1 MALRGLGAADL
12 AYTGP
17 PMALPTD
24 LQADLASL
32 AQLIQHALAA
42 RPSRSR
48 LATPDEIQKTLAAV
62 SAGGTPALGST
73 AAPPTVLQSLARAFG
88 LSPAEAELLLVAV
101 APEVDPR
108 FRRIYGFLLDNLNRE
123 RPTLALA
130 TELLGRRG
138 CDAEAL
144 RALLQ
149 ADAPLRRLLLL
160 SVGGA
165 GTDSWWG
172 RELVTSERIARAVL
186 GQTQLDDALVGLAL
200 LASPGVAVS
209 TLQLPIG
216 LVERVCTLV
225 TKAGAKEAAGVGA
238 SARPLVVLK
247 GPAGAGKQHT
257 ARAIATLL
265 ARPML
270 VVDGSAL
277 PKDQNE
283 LARLCRLCVREAL
296 LVGAVL
302 YIDHADTQT
311 DPEGPAHPLPGMMN
325 ALRNFPDLVFLAGQR
340 RVEGLGPLGRDV
352 LRLQC
357 DLPSPGERARLWAAA
372 LPQDLPLAPDLDLVE
387 VARKYGV
394 GAGQILAGAQE
405 AAAVTRLRG
414 EGAELRTSDLL
425 DGARGQLL
433 HRLSS
438 VAERVTRTYKWEDL
452 ILPADVVEVLKEMVN
467 FAKHRQYVYEELGFG
482 GKHAYGRG
490 LAALFSGPPG
500 TGKTMVAGIMARE
513 LDMELFRIDLS
524 RVVSKWIGET
534 EKNLGRVFDEAA
546 LSHAII
552 LFDEADSLFA
562 NRTDVKSSVDR
573 YANLEVNYLL
583 QRMEA
588 YEGVSI
594 LTSNFS
600 DTLDDAFKRRLN
612 FRIEFPFPEEEDRE
626 RLWPIMLPREM
637 KRADDI
643 DWPHL
648 ARRFKLSGGN
658 IRNAVL
664 RAAFY
669 SVDAHAPID
678 QEMLETAAIRESEE
692 MGKLVQRLPTQR

>member
-1 MALRGLGAADL
+1 M
-12 AYTGP
+12 T
-17 PMALPTD
+17 LPAQ

-32 AQLIQHALAA
+32 AKLIQHALAA

-48 LATPDEIQKTLAAV
+48 VATPDEIQKTLTAV
-62 SAGGTPALGST
+62 SAGG
-73 AAPPTVLQSLARAFG
+73 PTVAAAGAPAPVLPELARIFG
-88 LSPAEAELLLVAV
+88 LSPAEAEVLLVAV

-130 TELLGRRG
+130 TELLAHRG
-138 CDAEAL
+138 IDAEAL

-149 ADAPLRRLLLL
+149 AGAPLRRLLAL
-160 SVGGA
+160 SLSGVS
-165 GTDSWWG
+165 TDSWWG
-172 RELVTSERIARAVL
+172 RELLTSERMARAVL
-186 GQTQLDDALVGLAL
+186 GQTLLDDALVGLAQ
-200 LASPGVAVS
+200 LATPGVAIS
-209 TLQLPIG
+209 ELKLPQGI
-216 LVERVCTLV
+216 VERVCTLA
-225 TKAGAKEAAGVGA
+225 TAAGAGEPAGVG
-238 SARPLVVLK
+238 STPRPLVVLK
-247 GPAGAGKQHT
+247 GPGGAGKQHT
-257 ARAIATLL
+257 GRAIATALG
-265 ARPML
+265 RSML
-270 VVDGSAL
+270 VVDGSLL
-277 PKDQNE
+277 PKDPNE
-283 LARLCRLCVREAL
+283 LYRLCRLCVREAL
-296 LVGAVL
+296 LLGAIL
-302 YIDHADTQT
+302 YLDHADTQT
-311 DPEGPAHPLPGMMN
+311 DPEGPAHPVQGIMS
-325 ALRNFPDLVFLAGQR
+325 ALGNFPDLVFLAGQR

-357 DLPSPGERARLWAAA
+357 DLPSPSERARLWAAA
-372 LPQDLPLAPDLDLVE
+372 LPADLAQAPDIDLGE
-387 VARKYGV
+387 IARKYGV

-405 AAAVTRLRG
+405 AAAATRLRG
-414 EGAELRTSDLL
+414 KDAQLRTSDLL

-452 ILPADVVEVLKEMVN
+452 ILPEDVIDILKEMVN

-562 NRTDVKSSVDR
+562 KRTDVKSSVDR

-594 LTSNFS
+594 LTTNFE
-600 DTLDDAFKRRLN
+600 DTLDEAFKRRLN

-637 KRADDI
+637 KRTDDI

-648 ARRFKLSGGN
+648 AKRFELSGGN

-669 SVDAHAPID
+669 SVEASAPIN
-678 QEMLETAAIRESEE
+678 QEMLEKAAIRESEE
-692 MGKLVQRLPTQR
+692 MGKLVHHLPSRR